1 MRPQTAIMAAD
12 TAPSRQVREATRSDT
27 SRADEKESPEAET
40 WRYLERLE
48 QRAQMRKIRRTQ
60 ETVPQGDGE

>member
-1 MRPQTAIMAAD
+1 MDAD
-12 TAPSRQVREATRSDT
+12 TDT

-60 ETVPQGDGE
+60 ETVPGPEDEEC